1 VIDEVNMNNVK
12 ISPKYQVVI
21 PKRVREE
28 MEIKP
33 GEEVQVLSF
42 DDRIELILVRKIQE
56 MRGYLEGMDTA
67 IERNGDRL

>member
-1 VIDEVNMNNVK
+1 MNNVK

-42 DDRIELILVRKIQE
+42 DDRIELILVRKI
-56 MRGYLEGMDTA
+56 EGMDTA

>member
-1 VIDEVNMNNVK
+1 MNNVK

-42 DDRIELILVRKIQE
+42 EDRIELILVRKIQE

>member
-1 VIDEVNMNNVK
+1 MNNVK